1 MAFLVVVRSL
11 SDNRCQHTG
20 VVLYLWFPWNRVA
33 TQERVLGRRMR
44 VFIYI
49 KEIVVAWQLRT
60 ASHHLLRK
68 LSLPVGCELSDSWGA
83 LILISGR
90 I

>member
-11 SDNRCQHTG
+11 SDDRCQHTG

-33 TQERVLGRRMR
+33 TQERVLGRIR

-49 KEIVVAWQLRT
+49 KEIVVAWQLWT

-68 LSLPVGCELSDSWGA
+68 LSLPVGRELSDSWGA